1 MRKLFFTVLLAAVM
15 MTSTVRAQDA
25 FDTQMKVYTTALKYY
40 DLQVATTALYNAM
53 ALKPDRK
60 DLRDSLALL
69 YFAGERY
76 GQAYTL
82 GEEILK
88 DNPKRNDILEMVAVS
103 KQSLGLAKDALA
115 DYEALYKDTKQIFY
129 LYQIS
134 TLQYQLKRFGEC
146 LSSLDQILADEAS
159 AKQVVTIRNNNNTS
173 QSVPMRAAALNVKGI
188 VALEL
193 NQQDNAKGF
202 FNEAIKLFPDFALA
216 KGNLALIEERQAK
229 GTGTATTAKTGTAAP
244 KSTPSPKAAGR

>member
-1 MRKLFFTVLLAAVM
+1 MKKILLTVVLSIAL
-15 MTSTVRAQDA
+15 MTASVQAQDA
-25 FDTQMKVYTTALKYY
+25 FETQMKVYTHALKYY

-53 ALKPDRK
+53 AIKPDRK
-60 DLRDSLALL
+60 DLRDSLALI

-88 DNPKRNDILEMVAVS
+88 DQPKRTDMLEMVAVS
-103 KQSLGLAKDALA
+103 KQSLGMVKEALA
-115 DYEALYKDTKQIFY
+115 DFEALYATDKQVFY

-146 LSSLDQILADEAS
+146 VTSLDQIIANEAS
-159 AKQVVTIRNNNNTS
+159 AKQNVNIRNSNNTS
-173 QSVPMRAAALNVKGI
+173 QTVPMKAAALNVKGI

-193 NQQDNAKGF
+193 SKEAEAKTF
-202 FNEAIKLFPDFALA
+202 FQEALKVFPEFALA
-216 KGNLALIEERQAK
+216 KGNMALVEQREAK
-229 GTGTATTAKTGTAAP
+229 GTGTGTATTKGTPAP
-244 KSTPSPKAAGR
+244 KQPSTK